1 VVDDISHEGLRLLLR
16 QKGAFFQVLRTL
28 EDQVPQT
35 SRQEA
40 PHPAPIRADYGL
52 MDGTDDVLDGDP
64 DVAVCVDE
72 FGPLNLQP
80 HPGGSG

>member
-1 VVDDISHEGLRLLLR
+1 MALLSAQGMDVPARPVAGRPLSLWPSGARSNRLRCRILHL
-16 QKGAFFQVLRTL
+16 
-28 EDQVPQT
+28 
-35 SRQEA
+35 
-40 PHPAPIRADYGL
+40 YGL

-64 DVAVCVDE
+64 DVVVCVDE

>member
-1 VVDDISHEGLRLLLR
+1 
-16 QKGAFFQVLRTL
+16 
-28 EDQVPQT
+28 
-35 SRQEA
+35 
-40 PHPAPIRADYGL
+40 

-64 DVAVCVDE
+64 DVVVCVDE